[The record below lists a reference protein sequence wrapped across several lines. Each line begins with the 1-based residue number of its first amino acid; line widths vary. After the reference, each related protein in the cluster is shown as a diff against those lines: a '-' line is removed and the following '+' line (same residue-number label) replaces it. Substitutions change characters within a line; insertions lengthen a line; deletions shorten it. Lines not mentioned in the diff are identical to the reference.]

1 MNAKERFIF
10 FQVINLSLK
19 LFAMM
24 NIQNNKNT
32 IFVFKSFSADVIFS
46 SAFKN
51 KYYVFIILNIIN
63 LCFSYSLR
71 NKLKKKRRYFWT
83 IKRSAQ
89 MQVKSLWQRLFLL
102 ISDNLS
108 LIKYSDSYFQF
119 QFIYLLLIGIFQF
132 KICFFHV
139 LTK

>member
-1 MNAKERFIF
+1 MNAKERFFF

-32 IFVFKSFSADVIFS
+32 IFVFKSSADVIFS

-63 LCFSYSLR
+63 FCFSYSLR